1 MNNPN
6 IKIYLAISGVLIVL
20 FILILIIPFS
30 KKSTNN
36 ALRTTNQYLI
46 PTTVKTNTSTASE
59 QANNQLQN
67 SVTPSPISVPA
78 DFTGAAEE
86 ELPTQELETAFQKK
100 ELRQKT
106 PLSLSTFTVDFDYGE
121 DKFTVA
127 LNDPKDL
134 SQKEFES
141 WRTNNYPR
149 LSAEQFLLK

>member
-1 MNNPN
+1 MDNSN
-6 IKIYLAISGVLIVL
+6 IKIYLAISGALIVL
-20 FILILIIPFS
+20 FILVLIIPFS
-30 KKSTNN
+30 KKSTSNE
-36 ALRTTNQYLI
+36 LQTTNQY
-46 PTTVKTNTSTASE
+46 PTPTMVKTNTSTTSE
-59 QANNQLQN
+59 QANNQSQN
-67 SVTPSPISVPA
+67 TISPSPISVPA

-106 PLSLSTFTVDFDYGE
+106 PLSLFTFTVDFDYGE

-149 LSAEQFLLK
+149 LSPEQFLLK